1 MGAGVDYKEIQP
13 DILSASFKSS
23 LSEFGVPRQMGF
35 TALSFQA
42 FSSEGTLV
50 VFRRC
55 HGNVTQWKTMFL
67 ERTWEN
73 MGANR
78 AGATIPVLRRCQTR
92 WRSSLLSPWSL
103 QVHRLRV
110 LRVLRPPAPVVE
122 VARCMTFVLLVEHG
136 GTVDPVEAFF

>member
-1 MGAGVDYKEIQP
+1 MLVGAGVDYKEIQP

-92 WRSSLLSPWSL
+92 WRSSLLSPW
-103 QVHRLRV
+103 
-110 LRVLRPPAPVVE
+110 RPPSSSTTSPPGPSTSSPCGGGGSVHDFCVV
-122 VARCMTFVLLVEHG
+122 G
-136 GTVDPVEAFF
+136 GTWGNCGSG